1 MTRKKNDNLDS
12 TKSNSFALF
21 GDDSLVSMGNHHV
34 NNHDKKV
41 QETKTSGKTE
51 QIGSQPVDEKPKS
64 VEPGIAQGRYQAKR
78 GFRSLKN
85 NKDNIVTES
94 STNNVKGQSD
104 QEADGGSNDSGTKQQ
119 RITKTDNGSD
129 NKTRRNKRK
138 VQKDEGGTGV
148 HENDNSNSK
157 VVDYNKYPVGEFKIT
172 DRIQN
177 YSIQAKPRV
186 INDFLVEVIINGY
199 RYKVSPWS
207 IKDGQYV
214 QGLDSNFLV
223 SKYKVGRN
231 KKNDGN

>member
-64 VEPGIAQGRYQAKR
+64 VEPGIEQGRYQAKR

-85 NKDNIVTES
+85 NKDNIATES

-138 VQKDEGGTGV
+138 VQKSKGGDGV
-148 HENDNSNSK
+148 HEGINTSC
-157 VVDYNKYPVGEFKIT
+157 ETIT
-172 DRIQN
+172 DYTKYKLKEFDVTDKVQN
-177 YSIQAKPRV
+177 YSITGKPRKTKD
-186 INDFLVEVIINGY
+186 DFLVEVIIDGFRY
-199 RYKVSPWS
+199 RVSPWS
-207 IKDGQYV
+207 IKGNQYI

-223 SKYKVGRN
+223 KKYKVGKR
-231 KKNDGN
+231 